1 MNVNRGVTYW
11 ENGDDQRILFTAGP
25 YLFAINAKTGY
36 PVQSFGEFGKV
47 SLKSKLGEW
56 AKELY
61 VVSTTPGIIHGDLLI
76 LGTRVSESAI
86 AAPGYIRAFNVK
98 TGRIAWTFRTI
109 PKPREYGY
117 DTWPPEAYKS
127 IGGVNSWAGFALD
140 EERGIVYVPT
150 GSASYDFYGGN
161 RKGANLFANC
171 LLALD
176 AQYRPTHLAFSD
188 GSSRHLGQGLTFP
201 SQSVNCKS

>member
-11 ENGDDQRILFTAGP
+11 ENGDDQRILLYCGTLSIR
-25 YLFAINAKTGY
+25 YQCKTGY
-36 PVQSFGEFGKV
+36 PVQSFGEFGKA

-109 PKPREYGY
+109 PKPVR
-117 DTWPPEAYKS
+117 
-127 IGGVNSWAGFALD
+127 VRL
-140 EERGIVYVPT
+140 
-150 GSASYDFYGGN
+150 
-161 RKGANLFANC
+161 
-171 LLALD
+171 
-176 AQYRPTHLAFSD
+176 
-188 GSSRHLGQGLTFP
+188 
-201 SQSVNCKS
+201 